1 MVTFF
6 SASQTTPSSVHGVAS
21 WSLHLMKLHLLN
33 TFFSHKP
40 HAAHIFGRVIVRLL
54 ALNLIK
60 SQGHISTHVLQP
72 IHEDSFS
79 LNSVI
84 SFVLF
89 VGIFSEINTA
99 FHGQV

>member
-1 MVTFF
+1 MSHF

-21 WSLHLMKLHLLN
+21 WSF
-33 TFFSHKP
+33 TFNEIAFTEHIFSHKP

-54 ALNLIK
+54 SLNLIK
-60 SQGHISTHVLQP
+60 SPGHISTHVLQP